1 MSRIAS
7 LSLAAAILAG
17 SAGPSLAQTSVVI
30 SPEQETVIREY
41 VVTQEVQPIEI
52 PADVTIE
59 VGSTL
64 PDTIELRALE
74 APDLD
79 VEYQYVV
86 LDGQTVLVEPSTREI
101 VYIVQ

>member
-1 MSRIAS
+1 MKTQLTTAFAAFLL
-7 LSLAAAILAG
+7 LSGAAY
-17 SAGPSLAQTSVVI
+17 AQTVVV

-41 VVTQEVQPIEI
+41 VVQQEVQPITP

-64 PDTIELRALE
+64 PETIELRPLE
-74 APDLD
+74 APELE

-86 LDGQTVLVEPSTREI
+86 VDGRTVLVEPETRRI
-101 VYIVQ
+101 VHIINE

>member
-1 MSRIAS
+1 MKTRLTTAF
-7 LSLAAAILAG
+7 AAFLLFGGAAY
-17 SAGPSLAQTSVVI
+17 AQTTVVV

-41 VVTQEVQPIEI
+41 VVQQEVQPITP

-64 PDTIELRALE
+64 PETVELRPLE
-74 APDLD
+74 APELQ

-86 LDGQTVLVEPSTREI
+86 VDGRTVLVEPETRRI
-101 VYIVQ
+101 VHIINQ